1 MEEIEY
7 NIDNYSDDDLLKLF
21 SLSNENITQKQIF
34 DVTNH
39 YISKMQND
47 DNENMA
53 MFFKQAQDKLIKYLE
68 NENDNMSEHSFTSS
82 DDSSSD
88 EEQPILDYTNNLISN
103 MEYSENDTDIQKIIA
118 PSHAD
123 PINQKESDKI
133 TDRVQHID
141 TIGVD
146 THFVQKRK
154 NIGISDVMQVPVTQ
168 GILNPNLTNKL
179 TKLINIDSQYR
190 QNISMSTGGNPCDFT
205 IDLSVAVNDVIQLR
219 LFSLQV
225 PYTWWLI
232 DEAYGTNFFFLDD
245 EKITID
251 EGNYTLPQLIEEINL
266 KLPSEDVS
274 ANLHMRNGKTT
285 FTIKNNRKISFYN
298 KNYQSNAKI
307 DNNLGYIIGFREP
320 EYTSIEDDWT
330 ITSEAVGDT
339 YGTKYFLIHVDDFN
353 QNQMNTNIVGA
364 RDNPITHLKEPMYFA
379 RDSEYIKTGTGTNDI
394 FVIPREKKD
403 LTIAQMHALNETL
416 ANRTTEELR
425 NIPPTMKNMFGM
437 VPIKRGDFFGPA
449 FTENGGSLQ
458 SNERTYFGP
467 VNINRLH
474 VKLLDDKGNTV
485 NLNGCNWS
493 FSMVVETLYQY

>member
-7 NIDNYSDDDLLKLF
+7 NIDNYTNDDLLKLF
-21 SLSNENITQKQIF
+21 SLNHDNITEKMVF

-39 YISKMQND
+39 YISKMQNE

-53 MFFKQAQDKLIKYLE
+53 FFFKSAQDKLIKYLE
-68 NENDNMSEHSFTSS
+68 NEDDDTISDDEDEEDEEDDEDLEYSDNM
-82 DDSSSD
+82 
-88 EEQPILDYTNNLISN
+88 ISN
-103 MEYSENDTDIQKIIA
+103 MEYDENDTDIQKIIA
-118 PSHAD
+118 PSHSQAK
-123 PINQKESDKI
+123 NKKEADKI
-133 TDRVQHID
+133 TNRIENTDLVGID
-141 TIGVD
+141 A
-146 THFVQKRK
+146 HFVQKRK
-154 NIGISDVMQVPVTQ
+154 NLGISDVMQVPVTQ

-190 QNISMSTGGNPCDFT
+190 QNISMTSAGNSCDFT
-205 IDLSVAVNDVIQLR
+205 IDLSQPINDVIQMR

-225 PYTWWLI
+225 PFTWWLI
-232 DEAYGTNFFFLDD
+232 DDAYGTNFFLLDGV
-245 EKITID
+245 KITID
-251 EGNYTLPQLIEEINL
+251 EGNYTLPQLIDEINL
-266 KLPSEDVS
+266 KLPSEDIS

-285 FTIKNNRKISFYN
+285 FNFNGTHKITFFD
-298 KNYQSNAKI
+298 KNYQSNSKI

-320 EYTSIEDDWT
+320 EYISDES

-339 YGTKYFLIHVDDFN
+339 YGTKYFLLHIDDFN
-353 QNQMNTNIVGA
+353 QNQMNTNIIGA
-364 RDNPITHLKEPMYFA
+364 SDNAITHLKEPMYFA
-379 RDSEYIKTGTGTNDI
+379 RDSEFVKTGPATKDI

-403 LTIAQMHALNETL
+403 LTTAQMHALNETI
-416 ANRTTEELR
+416 ANRNKEELR

-437 VPIKRGDFFGPA
+437 VPIKRGDFLGPA

-474 VKLLDDKGNTV
+474 VKLLDEKGNTV